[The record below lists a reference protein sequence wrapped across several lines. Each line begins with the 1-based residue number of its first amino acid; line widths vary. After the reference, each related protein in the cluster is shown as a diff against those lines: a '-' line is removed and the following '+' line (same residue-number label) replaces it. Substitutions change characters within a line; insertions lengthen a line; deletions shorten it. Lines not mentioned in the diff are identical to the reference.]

1 MAVPTESEV
10 TTTEAPEGA
19 PSIEEAPEGAEAA
32 NTPEEVTKPE
42 KEADE
47 PDPLA
52 EIKESLEEL
61 KRVAAT
67 KDELHPLISNYG
79 RIDSL
84 QATLDDIAKADPL
97 ATVNPTIEALQADI
111 GDLVAAMSQL
121 EELPA
126 ETRAALT
133 ANRAKRVSDR
143 DKADLQA
150 QIDVLKNVTP
160 TDTET
165 PQKTPEYDQQ
175 RAALGSQLQ
184 GYAIAKGVEWDAV
197 VSAGLTTFKP
207 GEENNLPA
215 AAKRV
220 QDDIDAMANESGAT
234 TRVAE
239 RAEAAGPGTPS
250 RSGNATRI
258 ETLLTKL
265 DDEGQAALSEDEQQT
280 VADHLGV
287 KLHP

>member
-1 MAVPTESEV
+1 MAASTESEV
-10 TTTEAPEGA
+10 ATTEAPEGV
-19 PSIEEAPEGAEAA
+19 SSGEEAPEGAEAA
-32 NTPEEVTKPE
+32 KAPEEVTEPE

-47 PDPLA
+47 PDPLVV
-52 EIKESLEEL
+52 IKESLENL

-67 KDELHPLISNYG
+67 KDELHPLISNIG

-84 QATLDDIAKADPL
+84 QSTLDDIAKADPL
-97 ATVNPTIEALQADI
+97 ATVNPVIEALQADI

-143 DKADLQA
+143 DKADLQS
-150 QIDVLKNVTP
+150 QIDALKNTTS
-160 TDTET
+160 TDTE
-165 PQKTPEYDQQ
+165 PPPKTPEFEQQ
-175 RAALGSQLQ
+175 RTALGSQLQ
-184 GYAIAKGVEWDAV
+184 GYALAKGVDWDAV
-197 VSAGLTTFKP
+197 VNAGLTAFKP
-207 GEENNLPA
+207 GEEDNLPA

-250 RSGNATRI
+250 RSGNATVI

-265 DDEGQAALSEDEQQT
+265 DEEGQSALSEDEQQK